1 MPMNTPMPDEE
12 KVRET
17 LREVMD
23 PEVNMNI
30 VDLGLVYG
38 VKITGDKLRVDL
50 TMTTQACPMGEMIID
65 EARYALKEIAPDG
78 VEIDINLVWE
88 PPWVPA
94 MMSEHARKYFGWADE
109 K

>member
-38 VKITGDKLRVDL
+38 VKVTGDKLQVDL
-50 TMTTQACPMGEMIID
+50 TMTTQACPMGEMILD

-94 MMSEHARKYFGWADE
+94 MMSEHARKYFGWSDE

>member
-1 MPMNTPMPDEE
+1 MPMNATMPDEE

-38 VKITGDKLRVDL
+38 VKIAGDKLQVDL

-65 EARYALKEIAPDG
+65 EARYALKEIVPDG

-88 PPWVPA
+88 PPWAPA
-94 MMSEHARKYFGWADE
+94 MMSEHARKYFGWAEE

>member
-38 VKITGDKLRVDL
+38 VKITDNKLQVDL

-65 EARYALKEIAPDG
+65 EARYALKEITPDG

-94 MMSEHARKYFGWADE
+94 MMSDHARNYFGWADE